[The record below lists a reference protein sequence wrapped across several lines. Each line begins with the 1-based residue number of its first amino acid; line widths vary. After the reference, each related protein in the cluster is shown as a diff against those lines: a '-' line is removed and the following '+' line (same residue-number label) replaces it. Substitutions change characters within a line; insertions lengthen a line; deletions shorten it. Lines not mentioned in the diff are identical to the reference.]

1 VGEQKRNDGQKIGA
15 TTASV
20 GGTMET
26 QSEVQSRS
34 KTVSENAMERFIRK
48 TRALFARESDLDKRW
63 NGLRPILAELLAD
76 PEVIAASKRWPDC
89 VPANGRAENLLF
101 YEDPE
106 YGFAIN
112 GLTKGEARHGQRAR
126 IHDHAHIYTLYGV
139 LDGRERVIRYDRLDD
154 RSNSNYAEIR
164 EASDVLVGP
173 GEIDLVKP
181 YEIHTELT
189 VGERTV
195 AVIIR
200 SQKGGDFNQG
210 RYIPEKNEYYESLG
224 PRQTPCEM
232 LPKD

>member
-1 VGEQKRNDGQKIGA
+1 
-15 TTASV
+15 
-20 GGTMET
+20 MET
-26 QSEVQSRS
+26 QTAMQTET
-34 KTVSENAMERFIRK
+34 KTENPMERFVRK
-48 TRALFARESDLDKRW
+48 ARALFAKETDLDKRW
-63 NGLRPILAELLAD
+63 NALRPILAELLAD
-76 PEVIAASKRWPDC
+76 PEVVEASKNWPDC

-101 YEDPE
+101 YEDPD

-112 GLTKGEARHGQRAR
+112 GLTKGSARQGTGQR

-139 LDGRERVIRYDRLDD
+139 LDGHEKIIRYDRIDD
-154 RSNSNYAEIR
+154 RSKPNHAEIR
-164 EASDVLVGP
+164 EASNVLCGP

-210 RYIPEKNEYYESLG
+210 RYVPEKNEYYESLG
-224 PRQTPCEM
+224 PRQTPCAM
-232 LPKD
+232 LPGK